1 MDDIYNGDYNK
12 ETNESYMD
20 FDWEEFVARL
30 FQQAPCDP
38 FTFRM
43 EFLNEMDINKLS
55 QLLGNMLVVG
65 AKQLYNKEIAQL
77 DQNEIDHLQRYYR
90 SIGFEV
96 EYQIQ
101 TKIQYIPELKKTVPV
116 NYFQIDFKCCSQL
129 FNNYNKPEKIIP

>member
-1 MDDIYNGDYNK
+1 MDHIYNSDYNND
-12 ETNESYMD
+12 TNESYMD
-20 FDWEEFVARL
+20 FDWNEFVERL
-30 FQQAPCDP
+30 FKQGPSDP

-43 EFLNEMDINKLS
+43 EFLDEMDSNKLS

-77 DQNEIDHLQRYYR
+77 DQNEIDKLQKYYR

-96 EYQIQ
+96 EYQLK

-116 NYFQIDFKCCSQL
+116 NYFQIDFKFCSQAL
-129 FNNYNKPEKIIP
+129 NNYNKPERIIP